1 MLQCRVAWADD
12 AATKRRIWA
21 LFKDTPPPVG
31 YDPGHFWPG
40 GPDDV
45 SFGVLK
51 LTPIRIE
58 LWTGQDLM
66 AGRPPKIWLS

>member
-1 MLQCRVAWADD
+1 
-12 AATKRRIWA
+12 
-21 LFKDTPPPVG
+21 VG

-45 SFGVLK
+45 SFGVLR

-58 LWTGQDLM
+58 LWMGQDLM